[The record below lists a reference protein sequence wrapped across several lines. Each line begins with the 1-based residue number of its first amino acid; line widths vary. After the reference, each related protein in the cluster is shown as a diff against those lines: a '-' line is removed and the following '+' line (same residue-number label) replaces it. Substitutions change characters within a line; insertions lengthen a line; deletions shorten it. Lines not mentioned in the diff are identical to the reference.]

1 MNFDIDKKKTGKM
14 VLITLFMLVLLS
26 PSVDNFFGFTKKIAL
41 NENRTLASF
50 PNIKSIIKSPTT
62 FFGNVDRFYND
73 HFGLRKALIKTA
85 ALLKFSIFKALINPK
100 VVIGKKN
107 WLFLEQAVNCETST
121 KKFTGSQLNK
131 WKNYLEEMY
140 FWSKNNGITYM
151 FVIAPDKKS
160 IYSEFLPN
168 GLKARNKDGMF
179 RQLVN
184 YMKSESEFKI
194 TDLRPPLLE
203 AKKENQVYYKTDSH
217 WNQLGAFVAVK
228 TIADNLRVTY
238 PNIKKYNLSD
248 YDISE
253 IDMNVDSTQIFLE
266 NAIEDINWKLKGAK
280 GKTTFNKIEKKGSG
294 EKIVTENDDPT
305 KPNILVIGDSF
316 INNLHPFISEMGN
329 KVIFYIRKTPFRKEI
344 SEDFIKKEKI
354 DIIIQEMTEKYLWLK
369 KIPKELN
376 EDIPPIGDD

>member
-14 VLITLFMLVLLS
+14 VLITLFIMILIA
-26 PSVDNFFGFTKKIAL
+26 PTADNTFGFTKKISL

-50 PNIKSIIKSPTT
+50 PDIKTIIKSPIKYFTG
-62 FFGNVDRFYND
+62 FDKFYND
-73 HFGLRKALIKTA
+73 HFGFRKAFIKTA
-85 ALLKFSIFKALINPK
+85 ALVKFKIFNTIINPK
-100 VVIGKKN
+100 VVIGEKN
-107 WLFLEQAVNCETST
+107 WLFMEQAVNCKTST
-121 KKFTGSQLNK
+121 KKFTASQLNE
-131 WKNYLEEMY
+131 WKNYLEGTY
-140 FWSKNNGITYM
+140 SWSKNNGITYM

-228 TIADNLRVTY
+228 TIADNLRITY

-253 IDMNVDSTQIFLE
+253 IDMNDDSTQIFLE

-280 GKTTFNKIEKKGSG
+280 GKTTFNKIEKKGGG

-369 KIPKELN
+369 TIPKELN
-376 EDIPPIGDD
+376 EDISSIGDD